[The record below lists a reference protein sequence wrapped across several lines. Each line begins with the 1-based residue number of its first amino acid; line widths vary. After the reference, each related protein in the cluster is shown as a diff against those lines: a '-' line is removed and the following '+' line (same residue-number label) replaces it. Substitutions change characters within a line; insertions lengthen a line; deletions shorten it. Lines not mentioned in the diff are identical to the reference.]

1 MKPVIIGALS
11 LMMSTPFNVMAIGPQ
26 QQSSAQSKMIQEI
39 HSKVLDQVKGLGNQ
53 ETVYIEESL
62 DTKTINLLN
71 VIVEL
76 KESTQLGIAP
86 KSIEAQQTTFI
97 QSLNNQGLNIT
108 VGRTFQKVFNGMA
121 MTIPGNKIAE
131 VAANPNVKAIYEDG
145 VVMATPIY
153 SQDASDGAPFIG
165 AHEMNAAG
173 FSGQGMKVGVIDTGI
188 DYLHPDLK
196 DAFKGGYDFVD
207 NDTDPYETKPS
218 RRDQETTHGTH
229 VSGTIVG
236 KNVSGHGV
244 RGVAPEADLYVYRVL
259 GSGGSGTDS
268 NVIAGI
274 EKSVE
279 DEMDV
284 INLSL
289 GSGVQH
295 DPYSPTSIAVNNAIL
310 AGVTVVL
317 SNGNEG
323 ARGRYSV
330 GSPASSDMAIS
341 VGASTLPTTRYTG
354 DVTISYPDP
363 ADSKKIND
371 QQDTTPTDSTSSNQT
386 TNSEDTS
393 SNSSSTTIET
403 QTTKINSKF
412 PVKVMAWDEKDGP
425 EGYAKN
431 LQGVP
436 LVYVGEGQSTDYK
449 SHVKGKAVLITRG
462 DVTFDE
468 KIKSA
473 KNAGAV
479 AAFIF
484 DKNSI
489 SKGPITY
496 FLGAGDYVATYSL
509 SEEAGVELLKAV
521 KANPEEE
528 FTLDFGTFQSV
539 SNQGDDIASFSSRGP
554 TVNLNIKP
562 DVVAPGVNIR
572 SSVAAYGGNYTD
584 AYQAMD
590 GTSMA
595 APNVTGLSVLLK
607 QAHPEYSPFDVK
619 AALMNTAKV
628 LETPKYTMFDQGAG
642 RVQGINA
649 LTTEALV
656 MVKEQSK
663 SDNNHDQRLELAEH
677 YTGSVLFGKMAPSK
691 ADAITQKKTVLLKDV
706 AGKAQDYTVRYQFTG
721 PENTNNVTVTTPE
734 IVHVDANGETN
745 FDVTINVPAATP
757 SGEYQGYIYL
767 TNVITGDELHLPF
780 VSFIGDTEMG
790 EGFTHIEVKNS
801 GFSPDGN
808 GVLDSMPIKF
818 GLYNSTELVFGE
830 LFDKNGMYLGVAF
843 EYVAQTDRP
852 VLEAGEHTIEW
863 DGTYLY
869 GDEIMQAPDGV
880 YTIALIGFSKIP
892 QSDTDVPFI
901 KWVESDLYLQTQM
914 PKVLVKESDFIGET
928 DTYHAS
934 GKVEDVYSS
943 NGDGEKVK
951 IFYTIRNLRANG
963 IEAVDSGFFFA
974 NPDGTFEQDIKVFP
988 EYNIVFLYAT
998 TPAFDFDGG
1007 TGPNNGSYMHLHV
1020 GQPTQYFVNPDR
1032 DIKLGEEFEVT
1043 IDARYIKNFIGG
1055 DLGFMIDE
1063 SSMKFLGAEA
1073 TEEVKTYGDVSIV
1086 VKDLGE
1092 SEPPVSFP
1100 IIGPGPGPGPGPG
1113 EGEPP
1118 VVMHGYKVG
1127 LALKGLTDGIDGNI
1141 PYMKLKFKATSNI
1154 EKVNQNYPI
1163 IVADSSIVYLDQN
1176 GKEEQTGTFSV
1187 DGNVILNAPN
1197 QKIIGHV
1204 NSLSPEA
1211 IESGAD
1217 FSKKGI
1223 KVYASWGG
1231 SLDYENEYHNGIT
1244 VEGVVNPDGTF
1255 VIEGLPADQT
1265 FTVRLFVPGHL
1276 PAVMDYLQLL
1286 RNEDGVYAP
1295 GDVEVQWPNIML
1307 AGNANKDNYINILDL
1322 AIVSRNFGTTNA
1334 TAELGDINLDGEIDI
1349 LDLSYVTAN
1358 YDKYNEN
1365 SLMADI
1371 SISIPQRQIN

>member
-1 MKPVIIGALS
+1 MRPVIVGALS
-11 LMMSTPFNVMAIGPQ
+11 LMMATPFNVMAIGPQ
-26 QQSSAQSKMIQEI
+26 QQSSTQSEMIQEI
-39 HSKVLDQVKGLGNQ
+39 HSKVLDQVKALGKQ
-53 ETVYIEESL
+53 ETVFIEESL

-71 VIVEL
+71 VIVQL
-76 KESTQLGIAP
+76 KESTEQGIAP
-86 KSIEAQQTTFI
+86 QSIEAQQTTFI

-108 VGRTFQKVFNGMA
+108 VGRTFQKVFNGIS
-121 MTIPGNKIAE
+121 MTIPGNKISE
-131 VAANPNVKAIYEDG
+131 LAANPNVKAIYEDG

-173 FSGQGMKVGVIDTGI
+173 FSGQGIKIGVIDTGI
-188 DYLHPDLK
+188 DYHHPDLK

-207 NDTDPYETKPS
+207 NDQDPYETRPS
-218 RRDQETTHGTH
+218 RWTQETTHGTH

-259 GSGGSGTDS
+259 GSGGSGSDS

-279 DEMDV
+279 DDMDV

-295 DPYSPTSIAVNNAIL
+295 DPYSPTAIAVNNAIL

-341 VGASTLPTTRYTG
+341 VGASTLPSTRFTG
-354 DVTISYPDP
+354 DVTISYPGT
-363 ADSKKIND
+363 AENLNINN
-371 QQDTTPTDSTSSNQT
+371 QQDTPVTEATSSNQT

-393 SNSSSTTIET
+393 TDPISTTVET
-403 QTTKINSKF
+403 PTTKINSNF

-436 LVYVGEGQSTDYK
+436 LVYVGEGASTDYK
-449 SHVKGKAVLITRG
+449 EHVKGKAVLITRG

-468 KIKSA
+468 KIISA
-473 KNAGAV
+473 KSAGAV

-484 DKNSI
+484 DKDSM

-509 SEEAGVELLKAV
+509 SEEAGVELLNALKAH
-521 KANPEEE
+521 PEEE
-528 FTLDFGTFQSV
+528 FTLDFGSFQSV
-539 SNQGDDIASFSSRGP
+539 SNPGDEMASFSSRGP

-572 SSVAAYGGNYTD
+572 SSVATYGGDYTD
-584 AYQAMD
+584 AYQAMN

-595 APNVTGLSVLLK
+595 APNVTGLAVLLK

-642 RVQGINA
+642 RVQGFNA
-649 LTTEALV
+649 LSTEALV

-677 YTGSVLFGKMAPSK
+677 YTGSVLFGKIAPSET
-691 ADAITQKKTVLLKDV
+691 DPITQKKTVLLKDV
-706 AGKAQDYTVRYQFTG
+706 VGKAQDYSVRYQFTA
-721 PENTNNVTVTTPE
+721 PESTNNVTLTTPE
-734 IVHVDANGETN
+734 NVHVDANGEVN
-745 FDVTINVPAATP
+745 FDVSINVPASTP
-757 SGEYQGYIYL
+757 TGEYQGYIYL
-767 TNVITGDELHLPF
+767 TNEETGAEIHLPF
-780 VSFIGDTEMG
+780 VSFIGDTDMG
-790 EGFTHIEVKNS
+790 EGFTSIEVKNS
-801 GFSPDGN
+801 GFSPDGD
-808 GVLDSMPIKF
+808 GVRDTMPIQF
-818 GLYNSTELVFGE
+818 GLYNKTEVVFGE
-830 LFDKNGMYLGVAF
+830 LFDKNGSYLGVAF

-869 GDEIMQAPDGV
+869 GNEKMQAPDGV

-892 QSDTDVPFI
+892 QSVTDMPFI
-901 KWVESDLYLQTQM
+901 KWLESDLYLQTQM
-914 PKVLVKESDFIGET
+914 PKVEVKTSDFIGET
-928 DTYHAS
+928 DTYHLS
-934 GKVEDVYSS
+934 GKVDDMYSS

-951 IFYTIRNLRANG
+951 VFYTLRNLRANG
-963 IEAVDSGFFFA
+963 LEVVDSGFFFA
-974 NPDGTFEQDIKVFP
+974 NSDGTFEQDIKVFP
-988 EYNIVFLYAT
+988 EYNIIYVYAS
-998 TPAFDFDGG
+998 TPAFDFGG
-1007 TGPNNGSYMHLHV
+1007 GMGPNNGSYMHLRV
-1020 GQPTQYFVNPDR
+1020 GEPTQYFVNPDDR
-1032 DIKLGEEFEVT
+1032 DIKLGEEFDIT
-1043 IDARYIKNFIGG
+1043 IDARYVENFIGG
-1055 DLGFMIDE
+1055 DLGFMVDE

-1073 TEEVKTYGDVSIV
+1073 TEEVKAYGDASIV

-1100 IIGPGPGPGPGPG
+1100 IIGPGPGPGPGDDY
-1113 EGEPP
+1113 PP
-1118 VVMHGYKVG
+1118 VVMHAYKVG
-1127 LALKGLTDGIDGNI
+1127 LAIKGLTDGIDGNI
-1141 PYMKLKFKATSNI
+1141 PYVKLKFKATSNI

-1163 IVADSSIVYLDQN
+1163 VVTESSIVKLDQN
-1176 GKEEQTGTFSV
+1176 GKEELIGTFAV

-1197 QKIIGHV
+1197 QKITGHV

-1211 IESGAD
+1211 IEIGAD

-1231 SLDYENEYHNGIT
+1231 YLDSENEYQNGMT
-1244 VEGVVNPDGTF
+1244 VEGVVNPDGYF

-1265 FTVRLFVPGHL
+1265 YTVRLFVPGHL
-1276 PAVMDYLQLL
+1276 PAVMDYLQLIS
-1286 RNEDGVYAP
+1286 NEDGVYVP
-1295 GDVEVQWPNIML
+1295 GDVEVQWPNTML

-1365 SLMADI
+1365 SLMAGI
-1371 SISIPQRQIN
+1371 SISIPQRQVN

>member
-1 MKPVIIGALS
+1 LKKRKRLRLVIVGAIS
-11 LMMSTPFNVMAIGPQ
+11 LMMATPFNVMAIGPQ
-26 QQSSAQSKMIQEI
+26 QQKAQSDLIQNI
-39 HSKVLDQVKGLGNQ
+39 HSKVLDQVKAFGKQ
-53 ETVYIEESL
+53 ETVFIEESL
-62 DTKTINLLN
+62 DTKTTTLLS

-76 KESTQLGIAP
+76 KESREQGIGS
-86 KSIEAQQTTFI
+86 KTIKAQQNSFI
-97 QSLNNQGLNIT
+97 QTLNNQGLDIT

-145 VVMATPIY
+145 VVMATPVY
-153 SQDASDGAPFIG
+153 SQDASDGAPYIG

-207 NDTDPYETKPS
+207 NDEDPYETKPS
-218 RRDQETTHGTH
+218 RWTQETTHGTH

-236 KNVSGHGV
+236 KNISGHGV

-259 GSGGSGTDS
+259 GSGGSGSDS
-268 NVIAGI
+268 NVMAGI

-279 DEMDV
+279 DDMDV

-295 DPYSPTSIAVNNAIL
+295 DPFSPTAIAVNNAIL

-341 VGASTLPTTRYTG
+341 VGASTLPSTRYTG
-354 DVTISYPDP
+354 DVTISYPNP
-363 ADSKKIND
+363 
-371 QQDTTPTDSTSSNQT
+371 
-386 TNSEDTS
+386 
-393 SNSSSTTIET
+393 STTVET
-403 QTTKINSKF
+403 QQTKINTKF

-436 LVYVGEGQSTDYK
+436 LVYVGEGASTDYK

-468 KIKSA
+468 KIRSA

-484 DKNSI
+484 DKDSI

-509 SEEAGVELLKAV
+509 SEESGVELLNAV
-521 KANPEEE
+521 KAHPEEE
-528 FTLDFGTFQSV
+528 FTLDFGAFQSV
-539 SNQGDDIASFSSRGP
+539 SIQGDEVAPFSSRGP
-554 TVNLNIKP
+554 TVNSNIKP

-572 SSVAAYGGNYTD
+572 SSVAAYGGNYSD
-584 AYQAMD
+584 AYQAMN

-595 APNVTGLSVLLK
+595 APNVTGLAVLLK

-642 RVQGINA
+642 RVQGLNA
-649 LTTEALV
+649 LKTDALV

-663 SDNNHDQRLELAEH
+663 SDNNHDQRLELADH
-677 YTGSVLFGKMAPSK
+677 YTGSVLFGKMASSET
-691 ADAITQKKTVLLKDV
+691 DAITQKKTVLLKDV

-721 PENTNNVTVTTPE
+721 PENTNNVTVTTPVN
-734 IVHVDANGETN
+734 VHVDANGETN
-745 FDVTINVPAATP
+745 FDVSINVPAGTP
-757 SGEYQGYIYL
+757 TGEYQGNIYL
-767 TNVITGDELHLPF
+767 TNVVSGTELHLPF

-790 EGFTHIEVKNS
+790 EGFTHIEVKNP
-801 GFSPDGN
+801 GFSPDGD
-808 GVLDSMPIKF
+808 GVRDTIPIKF
-818 GLYNSTELVFGE
+818 GLYNKTEVVFGE
-830 LFDKNGMYLGVAF
+830 LFDKNGGYLGVAF
-843 EYVAQTDRP
+843 EYVAQTDHP

-863 DGTYLY
+863 DGTYFY
-869 GDEIMQAPDGV
+869 GNEIMQAPDGV

-892 QSDTDVPFI
+892 QSDTDMPFI
-901 KWVESDLYLQTQM
+901 KWIESDLYLQTQM
-914 PKVLVKESDFIGET
+914 PKVEVKNSDFIGET
-928 DTYHAS
+928 ETYHLS
-934 GKVEDVYSS
+934 GKVKDEYSS
-943 NGDGEKVK
+943 NGEGEKVK
-951 IFYTIRNLRANG
+951 VFYTLRNLRANG
-963 IEAVDSGFFFA
+963 MEAVDSGFFFA
-974 NPDGTFEQDIKVFP
+974 NSDGTFGHDIKVFP
-988 EYNIVFLYAT
+988 GYNIIYVFAS
-998 TPAFDFDGG
+998 TPAFDFGG
-1007 TGPNNGSYMHLHV
+1007 GMGPNNGSYMHLRV
-1020 GQPTQYFVNPDR
+1020 GEPTQYFVNPDR

-1043 IDARYIKNFIGG
+1043 IDARYVKNFIGG
-1055 DLGFMIDE
+1055 DLGFMVDE

-1073 TEEVKTYGDVSIV
+1073 TAEVKAYGDVSIV

-1092 SEPPVSFP
+1092 SEPPVTFP

-1113 EGEPP
+1113 DDFPP
-1118 VVMHGYKVG
+1118 VIMHGYKVG
-1127 LALKGLTDGIDGNI
+1127 LALKGKTNGINGNI
-1141 PYMKLKFKATSNI
+1141 RYLKLKFKATSNI
-1154 EKVNQNYPI
+1154 EKVNQTYPI
-1163 IVADSSIVYLDQN
+1163 VVTESSIVNLDPN
-1176 GKEEQTGTFSV
+1176 GKEELTGTFAV
-1187 DGNVILNAPN
+1187 DGTIILNAPN
-1197 QKIIGHV
+1197 QKISGHV
-1204 NSLSPEA
+1204 NNLSPEA
-1211 IESGAD
+1211 FESGAD

-1231 SLDYENEYHNGIT
+1231 YLDRNNEYHNGIT

-1255 VIEGLPADQT
+1255 VIDDLPADQT

-1276 PAVMDYLQLL
+1276 PAVMDYLQLIS
-1286 RNEDGVYAP
+1286 NEDGIYVP
-1295 GDVEVQWPNIML
+1295 GDVEVQWSNIML
-1307 AGNANKDNYINILDL
+1307 AGNVNQDNYINILDL

-1334 TAELGDINLDGEIDI
+1334 TAELGDINLDGAIDI

-1365 SLMADI
+1365 SLMSDI
-1371 SISIPQRQIN
+1371 SIPIPQRPIN

>member
-1 MKPVIIGALS
+1 MRPVIVGALS
-11 LMMSTPFNVMAIGPQ
+11 LMMAIPFNVMAISTQ
-26 QQSSAQSKMIQEI
+26 QQSSAHSAMIQGI
-39 HSKVLDQVKGLGNQ
+39 HSKVLDQVKGLGEQ
-53 ETVYIEESL
+53 EKVYIEESL

-76 KESTQLGIAP
+76 KESTQQGIAP
-86 KSIEAQQTTFI
+86 QSVEAQQTTFI
-97 QSLNNQGLNIT
+97 QSLNNKGLNIT

-131 VAANPNVKAIYEDG
+131 LAANPNVKAIYEDG
-145 VVMATPIY
+145 VVMATPVY
-153 SQDASDGAPFIG
+153 SEDASDGAPYIG
-165 AHEMNAAG
+165 AHDMNAAG

-207 NDTDPYETKPS
+207 NDQDPYETKPS
-218 RRDQETTHGTH
+218 RWTQETTHGTH

-236 KNVSGHGV
+236 KNISGHGV

-259 GSGGSGTDS
+259 GSGGSGLDS

-279 DEMDV
+279 DNMDV

-295 DPYSPTSIAVNNAIL
+295 DPYSPTAIAVNNAIL

-341 VGASTLPTTRYTG
+341 VGASTLPSTRFTG
-354 DVTISYPDP
+354 EVTISYPNP
-363 ADSKKIND
+363 AKIKKIND
-371 QQDTTPTDSTSSNQT
+371 QQETPTTKSTSSNQK
-386 TNSEDTS
+386 TNSVDTS
-393 SNSSSTTIET
+393 IDSSTTVET
-403 QTTKINSKF
+403 PTTKLNSKF

-436 LVYVGEGQSTDYK
+436 LVYVGEGASTDYK

-462 DVTFDE
+462 EVTFDE

-484 DKNSI
+484 DKDSI

-509 SEEAGVELLKAV
+509 SEEAGVELLNAV
-521 KANPEEE
+521 KAHPGEE

-539 SNQGDDIASFSSRGP
+539 SNQGDEMAPFSSRGP

-572 SSVAAYGGNYTD
+572 SSVAAYGGDYRD
-584 AYQAMD
+584 AYQAMN

-595 APNVTGLSVLLK
+595 APNVTGLAVLLK
-607 QAHPEYSPFDVK
+607 QAHPRYSPFDVK

-642 RVQGINA
+642 RVQGLNA

-677 YTGSVLFGKMAPSK
+677 YTGSVLFGKIAPSET
-691 ADAITQKKTVLLKDV
+691 DAIAQKKTVLLKDV

-721 PENTNNVTVTTPE
+721 PESTNNVTVTTPE

-745 FDVTINVPAATP
+745 FDVSINVPPTTP
-757 SGEYQGYIYL
+757 SGEYQGHIYL
-767 TNVITGDELHLPF
+767 TNVVTGAELHLPF
-780 VSFIGDTEMG
+780 VSFIGDTEIG
-790 EGFTHIEVKNS
+790 EGFTSIEVKNP
-801 GFSPDGN
+801 GFSPDGD

-818 GLYNSTELVFGE
+818 GLYNSTEVVFGE
-830 LFDKNGMYLGVAF
+830 LFDKNGSYLGVAF

-863 DGTYLY
+863 DGTYLN
-869 GDEIMQAPDGV
+869 GVERMQAPDGV

-892 QSDTDVPFI
+892 QSDADVPFI
-901 KWVESDLYLQTQM
+901 KWVESDLYLQTQT
-914 PKVLVKESDFIGET
+914 PTVVVKKSDFVGET
-928 DTYHAS
+928 DKYHLS
-934 GKVEDVYSS
+934 GHVEDIYSR
-943 NGDGEKVK
+943 NGHGDQVK
-951 IFYTIRNLRANG
+951 IFYQLRNIRQNG
-963 IEAVDSGFFFA
+963 IEVVDDGFFFA
-974 NPDGTFEQDIKVFP
+974 NPDGTIEQDIKVFP
-988 EYNIVFLYAT
+988 GYNIVLFNAT
-998 TPAFDFDGG
+998 TPALNFGGG
-1007 TGPNNGSYMHLHV
+1007 TGPNNGTYMHLHV
-1020 GQPTQYFVNPDR
+1020 GEPTQYFVNPDR
-1032 DIKLGEEFEVT
+1032 EIKLGEEFAVT
-1043 IDARYIKNFIGG
+1043 IDARYVKNFIGG
-1055 DLGFMIDE
+1055 DLGFMIDK

-1073 TEEVKTYGDVSIV
+1073 TEEVKAYGDVSIV

-1092 SEPPVSFP
+1092 TIGIPETFP
-1100 IIGPGPGPGPGPG
+1100 IIGPSPGPGPGD
-1113 EGEPP
+1113 EQSP
-1118 VVMHGYKVG
+1118 VVMHAYKVG

-1141 PYMKLKFKATSNI
+1141 AYVKLKFKATSNI

-1163 IVADSSIVYLDQN
+1163 IVTESSIVNLDRN
-1176 GKEEQTGTFSV
+1176 GKEALVGAFAV
-1187 DGNVILNAPN
+1187 DGNVILHAPN
-1197 QKIIGHV
+1197 QKITGHV
-1204 NSLSPEA
+1204 SSLSPEA
-1211 IESGAD
+1211 FEIGAD

-1231 SLDYENEYHNGIT
+1231 YLDTKNEYHNGKT
-1244 VEGVVNPDGTF
+1244 VEGVVNPEGTF
-1255 VIEGLPADQT
+1255 VIDGLPADQT
-1265 FTVRLFVPGHL
+1265 YTVRLFVPGHL

-1286 RNEDGVYAP
+1286 RKEDEVYVP
-1295 GDVEVQWPNIML
+1295 GDVEVHWPNVML
-1307 AGNANKDNYINILDL
+1307 AGNVNQDNYINILDL
-1322 AIVSRNFGTTNA
+1322 AIVSRNFGRTNA

-1365 SLMADI
+1365 SLMAGI
-1371 SISIPQRQIN
+1371 NISIPQRQIN